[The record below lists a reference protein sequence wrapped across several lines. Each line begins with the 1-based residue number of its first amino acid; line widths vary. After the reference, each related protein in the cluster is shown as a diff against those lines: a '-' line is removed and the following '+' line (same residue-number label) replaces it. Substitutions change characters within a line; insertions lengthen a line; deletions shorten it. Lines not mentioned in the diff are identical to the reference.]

1 MYMQEI
7 GQPCQAFYE
16 FLNSLLVNVQGKP
29 YNSFRLWKGSATIAM
44 IRRFFSYYKPHK
56 RLFIIDFTSAVIVAI
71 LELAFPVAVQRF
83 IDQLLPGNDWDL
95 IVLVSVLLLLV
106 YIIST
111 ALQYVVTYLGHKL
124 GINIETDM
132 RQELFQHVQRQ
143 SFRFF
148 DNTKTGHIMSRITN
162 DLFDIGELA
171 HHGPEDF
178 FISIMTFIG
187 AFIIMFTIN
196 VKLAFIILL
205 AVPVLIFL
213 IAFSN
218 IQMNKAWKKMYEDIA
233 GVNARVEDAVSG
245 VRVVQSFTNEA
256 HEMDRF
262 TKDNFSFRKAKVGAY
277 KVMAIVHSNIYML
290 MRLITLLVLVVG
302 AWLTYQQQLQIGEL
316 VSFVLFVNVLFT
328 PIQKITAL
336 LELYPKGMA
345 GFKRFVDLLDVE
357 PDVQNRED
365 AKHVDY
371 LHGNIAFN
379 QVTFAYE
386 KTQKPVL
393 NEMNFSIHAG
403 ETVAFVG
410 PSGAGKTTICSL
422 IPRFYDVAAGQVTI
436 DGMDIRNMTKESLR
450 KQIGI
455 VQQDVFL
462 FTGTLRENIAYGK
475 LDATD
480 EEIELAARRA
490 HMEEFIN
497 ELPDGY
503 ETQVG
508 ERGLKLSGGQKQRIA
523 IARMFL
529 KNPPILI
536 LDEATS
542 ALDTET
548 ETIIQ
553 KALTE
558 LSKDRTTLVI
568 AHRLATIKN
577 ADRIMVVTK
586 DGIEEEGSHEELLKR
601 DGIFA
606 HLHRVQMR

>member
-1 MYMQEI
+1 M
-7 GQPCQAFYE
+7 
-16 FLNSLLVNVQGKP
+16 LK
-29 YNSFRLWKGSATIAM
+29 
-44 IRRFFSYYKPHK
+44 RFFSYYKPHR
-56 RLFIIDFTSAVIVAI
+56 RLFIIDFASAFFVAI

-83 IDQLLPGNDWDL
+83 IDVLLPKGDWNV
-95 IVLVSVLLLLV
+95 IVTVSILLLLV

-111 ALQYVVTYLGHKL
+111 LMQFVVVYLGHKL

-132 RQELFQHVQRQ
+132 RRDLFHHVQRQ

-187 AFIIMFTIN
+187 AFLIMFTIN
-196 VKLAFIILL
+196 VKLALIILI
-205 AVPVLIFL
+205 AVPILIFL
-213 IAFSN
+213 ITLSN
-218 IQMNKAWKKMYEDIA
+218 IKMNKAWKRMYEEIA

-245 VRVVQSFTNEA
+245 VRVVQSFTNEKF
-256 HEMDRF
+256 EMERF
-262 TKDNFSFRKAKVGAY
+262 SKDNNNFRIAKIGAY
-277 KVMAIVHSNIYML
+277 KVMAFVHSNIYMM

-302 AWLTYQQQLQIGEL
+302 AWLTYQNELQYGEL
-316 VSFVLFVNVLFT
+316 VSFVLFVNVLFN

-345 GFKRFVDLLDVE
+345 GFKRFMDLMDVE
-357 PDVQNRED
+357 PDVDNKPD
-365 AKHVDY
+365 AKKVED
-371 LHGNIAFN
+371 LKGNIAFHD
-379 QVTFAYE
+379 VTFAYE
-386 KTQKPVL
+386 KTQRPVL
-393 NEMNFSIHAG
+393 NELSFSINAG
-403 ETVAFVG
+403 ETIAFVG

-422 IPRFYDVAAGQVTI
+422 IPRFYDVDQGGITI
-436 DGMDIRNMTKESLR
+436 DGLDLRDMTKESLR
-450 KQIGI
+450 AQIGI

-475 LDATD
+475 LDATN
-480 EEIELAARRA
+480 EEIEKAARQA
-490 HMEEFIN
+490 HMEEFIK

-558 LSKDRTTLVI
+558 LAKDRTTLII

-586 DGIEEEGSHEELLKR
+586 EGIEEEGSHEELLKR

-606 HLHRVQMR
+606 HLHKVQMR